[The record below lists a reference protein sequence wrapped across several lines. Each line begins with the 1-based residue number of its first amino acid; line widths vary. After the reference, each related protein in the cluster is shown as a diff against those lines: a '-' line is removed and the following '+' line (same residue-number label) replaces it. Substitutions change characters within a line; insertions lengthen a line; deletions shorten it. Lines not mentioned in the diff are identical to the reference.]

1 MTHLIGL
8 GEGGMGTALPPL
20 NLTPFLSAIK
30 QMGSR
35 WRSRLTAGFS
45 AAWTTP
51 FMGVRVGRKVRCG
64 RGLSLLFSKF
74 HSRKKCPEGPQSHN
88 R

>member
-1 MTHLIGL
+1 MFPRPISSCLL
-8 GEGGMGTALPPL
+8 
-20 NLTPFLSAIK
+20 LSAIK